1 MGNEMVKEID
11 KDPAVDISDH
21 IAEAY
26 FGEMG
31 EAMRQSSVKRI
42 DWICEQACGPRVLDV
57 GCSQGIT
64 EILLGRRKIH
74 ALGVDIAP
82 KAIAYAE
89 KLLAAEA
96 PDVREY
102 VRFLRSDFLVE
113 DLPEKEFDTLILSEI
128 LEHLYEPEEML
139 KKAFLHLRDG
149 GRAIITV
156 PFGINDFPDH
166 KQTFYVLGI
175 WELLQKHSVIEQVEF
190 MGSWIGF
197 VAVKQAEPKRGIPGE
212 IPFSLL
218 RREEEAFFALE
229 RMLRDSEKNLRW
241 KLTETVETA
250 RQKLVEEKEKSKR
263 AAENYETA
271 KQWLAEEKEKSR
283 RAAENYETTKQ
294 WLAEEKE
301 KSRRAAENYE
311 TAKQWLAEEKEKTA
325 ADLAR
330 AAKAYDDLRQSFE
343 AEQEERASAEMKYL
357 QLEFLMHLREEES
370 LSLQSSLTQRIVKD
384 ENDLRAVNQQ
394 LKNAEKQLKEKTLP
408 PIWYT
413 MAGSRVGRAL
423 CRLFD
428 WYHNFT
434 KRFRKQEQ

>member
-102 VRFLRSDFLVE
+102 VRFLCSDFLVE

-175 WELLQKHSVIEQVEF
+175 WELLQKYSVIEQVEF

-250 RQKLVEEKEKSKR
+250 RQKLVEEKEKSK
-263 AAENYETA
+263 
-271 KQWLAEEKEKSR
+271 
-283 RAAENYETTKQ
+283 
-294 WLAEEKE
+294 
-301 KSRRAAENYE
+301 RAAENYE

>member
-102 VRFLRSDFLVE
+102 VRFLCSDFLVE

-139 KKAFLHLRDG
+139 KKPSYTSGTAVERSLPCPSASTIFP
-149 GRAIITV
+149 ITSK
-156 PFGINDFPDH
+156 PFMF
-166 KQTFYVLGI
+166 
-175 WELLQKHSVIEQVEF
+175 WES
-190 MGSWIGF
+190 GS
-197 VAVKQAEPKRGIPGE
+197 
-212 IPFSLL
+212 SC
-218 RREEEAFFALE
+218 
-229 RMLRDSEKNLRW
+229 KNTR
-241 KLTETVETA
+241 
-250 RQKLVEEKEKSKR
+250 
-263 AAENYETA
+263 
-271 KQWLAEEKEKSR
+271 
-283 RAAENYETTKQ
+283 
-294 WLAEEKE
+294 
-301 KSRRAAENYE
+301 
-311 TAKQWLAEEKEKTA
+311 
-325 ADLAR
+325 
-330 AAKAYDDLRQSFE
+330 
-343 AEQEERASAEMKYL
+343 
-357 QLEFLMHLREEES
+357 
-370 LSLQSSLTQRIVKD
+370 
-384 ENDLRAVNQQ
+384 
-394 LKNAEKQLKEKTLP
+394 
-408 PIWYT
+408 
-413 MAGSRVGRAL
+413 
-423 CRLFD
+423 
-428 WYHNFT
+428 
-434 KRFRKQEQ
+434 